1 MVGRNRGG
9 YELQVDV
16 LFFDDSDNTKIEDV
30 KNILYEITSISVD
43 RDNITFDSK
52 NIPYELRQSSNNK
65 YVYLIL
71 KLGKKNKE
79 NASILSNLKDL
90 IRQGDHRAGYKIT
103 ISYDESSMYFNE
115 KLFSFIAEHESKL
128 RQFIY
133 LILIDI
139 FGSDW
144 VGQTLEKE
152 KQSEFKKNLR
162 NKSIIE
168 KGLEAFSYQDY
179 ISFLFERRPNKFTND
194 RIDDVIEKIIST
206 EEINKEKLIDFLREN
221 KSYSLWES
229 SFSTVDYPEAKE
241 EIKLIRDIRN
251 GVMHNKEITTKEF
264 DENKVLI
271 RKSNKGLD
279 KAIQFVKSEHSREIV
294 PIEVLNSLQDTLSN
308 IGAKY
313 AKLIEPMLVAVSAIS
328 EGISKISNSSTLNM
342 AKVLQNNLANTIS
355 TFPNIY
361 QNTEFLDS
369 IWRMQNI
376 QQAYIDSM
384 PNLDNLKINLP
395 DMYLNSDFMDIELTE
410 EIDESID
417 DEDIEDENSEH
428 NEENSD
434 PNDE

>member
-1 MVGRNRGG
+1 M
-9 YELQVDV
+9 
-16 LFFDDSDNTKIEDV
+16 
-30 KNILYEITSISVD
+30 
-43 RDNITFDSK
+43 
-52 NIPYELRQSSNNK
+52 
-65 YVYLIL
+65 
-71 KLGKKNKE
+71 
-79 NASILSNLKDL
+79 
-90 IRQGDHRAGYKIT
+90 
-103 ISYDESSMYFNE
+103 
-115 KLFSFIAEHESKL
+115 
-128 RQFIY
+128 
-133 LILIDI
+133 
-139 FGSDW
+139 
-144 VGQTLEKE
+144 
-152 KQSEFKKNLR
+152 R

-194 RIDDVIEKIIST
+194 RVDNVIEIIIST

-313 AKLIEPMLVAVSAIS
+313 AKLIEPMLGAVSAIN

-342 AKVLQNNLANTIS
+342 AKVLQNNLANTIP
-355 TFPNIY
+355 TFSNIY

-369 IWRMQNI
+369 IRRMQNI
-376 QQAYIDSM
+376 QQDYIDAM
-384 PNLDNLKINLP
+384 PDLANLKINLP
-395 DMYLNSDFMDIELTE
+395 DMYLNSDFMDRELTE
-410 EIDESID
+410 ETDESID
-417 DEDIEDENSEH
+417 NEDVEDENFEPS
-428 NEENSD
+428 EENID